1 MSLRHPV
8 GCTYESRVCAN
19 LYVCINVQ
27 IHTYVQIYINTHTC
41 TYLYVYVC
49 WRPPFANL
57 AMPHSDFFLR
67 PNEFFSGSRYC
78 AAVLFAQLPLK
89 CKDLDFVFLNILK
102 MGTYSKCAR
111 ECNFQNYFA
120 RRSLPADVLEP
131 WPQVCRIQI
140 TFTLP
145 PTDRFVS
152 ATMNSMK
159 CLVNWIPLRICVRGK
174 TGVMADP

>member
-1 MSLRHPV
+1 MYQ
-8 GCTYESRVCAN
+8 CTNTYICTN
-19 LYVCINVQ
+19 LYKY
-27 IHTYVQIYINTHTC
+27 TYC

-57 AMPHSDFFLR
+57 AMPNSDFFLR

-131 WPQVCRIQI
+131 WSQVCRIKI